1 MVQSYRPR
9 NSYGPADAGGAA
21 PNRVSNPYRDS
32 DIGGIPTVRI
42 TPNMYPNAYRD
53 ADMGGI
59 PTVGGI
65 PGARPRGAYGNAD
78 FGSLD
83 TIFRTQSPQG
93 FRGSVPNPYGD
104 VPYGGP
110 DPLGRDPDGPVWQ
123 GFGRGMTPEQIYN
136 DEFRIYHG
144 AFPWDYDPDAVVDPD
159 PSVDPNPLAVGGGGG
174 TQMNY
179 GQALQGLLGSGIFDP
194 TAVPELQGYAQPLRY
209 DFQTWDP
216 STIDTTQLQTWDPT
230 LLEAPD
236 FSQQYSN
243 VDAMA
248 EQVRNQIGQAW
259 DPAIAALG
267 APLQTSIGQT
277 GGVSQGVSP
286 DLGSF
291 AGAMGFGDQYASDLA
306 AANQGIQSNADLF
319 AGRNAMLDRAFQM
332 NRQGSA
338 DIAQQSRAAGL
349 SGAATQ
355 EMLTRAALNRIE
367 QNAQMQANQYNVG
380 LQNQAGQYNT
390 GMMNDA
396 YLQNIGLQNQAGQY
410 NTGIAN
416 QGMQANTDAF
426 NAWLNSNVDLGNQ
439 QAMLGYEGQQGA
451 DQNRLAAILDMIAAA
466 GSAGQ
471 TIDPSIYGMVA

>member
-1 MVQSYRPR
+1 
-9 NSYGPADAGGAA
+9 
-21 PNRVSNPYRDS
+21 
-32 DIGGIPTVRI
+32 
-42 TPNMYPNAYRD
+42 
-53 ADMGGI
+53 
-59 PTVGGI
+59 
-65 PGARPRGAYGNAD
+65 
-78 FGSLD
+78 
-83 TIFRTQSPQG
+83 
-93 FRGSVPNPYGD
+93 
-104 VPYGGP
+104 
-110 DPLGRDPDGPVWQ
+110 
-123 GFGRGMTPEQIYN
+123 
-136 DEFRIYHG
+136 
-144 AFPWDYDPDAVVDPD
+144 
-159 PSVDPNPLAVGGGGG
+159 
-174 TQMNY
+174 
-179 GQALQGLLGSGIFDP
+179 
-194 TAVPELQGYAQPLRY
+194 
-209 DFQTWDP
+209 
-216 STIDTTQLQTWDPT
+216 
-230 LLEAPD
+230 
-236 FSQQYSN
+236 
-243 VDAMA
+243 
-248 EQVRNQIGQAW
+248 
-259 DPAIAALG
+259 
-267 APLQTSIGQT
+267 
-277 GGVSQGVSP
+277 
-286 DLGSF
+286 
-291 AGAMGFGDQYASDLA
+291 MGFGDQYASDLA